1 MSVKGMMI
9 NARSAIE
16 SLRDLIGTTH
26 QTKSAIAEQ
35 LSQAESERRSLL
47 SAPLNRADLEA
58 IILRDIRAQQA
69 DALANEELLADIRYT
84 QTSAIKHQ
92 LQGDAASSSPFVSG
106 GYSQTMID
114 RLILAMG
121 DPAEILKRLM
131 PAIDRLDFKTAG
143 PAMADR
149 KTRLSALDKTI
160 TGLRADLAE
169 IESVLSNSNPTV
181 QQNVEPKPGER
192 REIAPGRWA
201 VWRYMPH
208 QIEGFWDYEDSPVVL
223 RAAPNQ
229 PFN

>member
-121 DPAEILKRLM
+121 DPAEILKRLK

-149 KTRLSALDKTI
+149 KVKIAALDKTI
-160 TGLRADLAE
+160 AGLRNDLAE
-169 IESVLSNSNPTV
+169 IESVLSNADPTV
-181 QQNVEPKPGER
+181 QQNVEPSPGER
-192 REIAPGRWA
+192 RELSPGRWA
-201 VWRYMPH
+201 KWDFMPH
-208 QIEGFWDYEDSPVVL
+208 QTTGFWNYEDSPVVL
-223 RAAPNQ
+223 RPAPNQ

>member
-1 MSVKGMMI
+1 MSVKNLAI
-9 NARSAIE
+9 TAKSAIE
-16 SLRDLIGTTH
+16 SLRSMISTTH
-26 QTKSAIAEQ
+26 VAKNDISAA
-35 LSQAESERRSLL
+35 LTAAESERRSLL
-47 SAPLNRADLEA
+47 SAPLNRADLESV
-58 IILRDIRAQQA
+58 LVRDIAAQQA
-69 DALANEELLADIRYT
+69 AALANEELLADIRYS

-92 LQGDAASSSPFVSG
+92 IEGTAASSSPFTSG
-106 GYSQTMID
+106 KYSQSVLD
-114 RLILAMG
+114 RLVFAMG
-121 DPAEILKRLM
+121 DPAEILKRLK

-149 KTRLSALDKTI
+149 KVKIAALDKTI
-160 TGLRADLAE
+160 AGLRNDLAE
-169 IESVLSNSNPTV
+169 IESVLSNADPTV
-181 QQNVEPKPGER
+181 QQNTEPRPGER

>member
-9 NARSAIE
+9 SARSAVE
-16 SLRDLIGTTH
+16 SLRSMISTTH
-26 QTKSAIAEQ
+26 VAKNDISAA
-35 LSQAESERRSLL
+35 LTAAESERRSLL
-47 SAPLNRADLEA
+47 SAPLNRADLESV
-58 IILRDIRAQQA
+58 LVRDIAAQQA
-69 DALANEELLADIRYT
+69 AALANEELLADLRYT
-84 QTSAIKHQ
+84 QTSAIKNQ
-92 LQGDAASSSPFVSG
+92 LEGTAASSAPFTAG
-106 GYSQTMID
+106 KYSQTIID
-114 RLILAMG
+114 RLVFAMG
-121 DPAEILKRLM
+121 DPAEILKRLK

-149 KTRLSALDKTI
+149 KVKIAALDKTI
-160 TGLRADLAE
+160 AGLRNDLAE
-169 IESVLSNSNPTV
+169 IESVLSNADPTV
-181 QQNVEPKPGER
+181 QQNTEPRPGER

>member
-1 MSVKGMMI
+1 MSVKNLAI
-9 NARSAIE
+9 TAKSAIE
-16 SLRDLIGTTH
+16 SLRSMISTTH
-26 QTKSAIAEQ
+26 VAKNDISAA
-35 LSQAESERRSLL
+35 LTAAESERRSLL

-58 IILRDIRAQQA
+58 VLVRDIETQQA
-69 DALANEELLADIRYT
+69 AALANEELLADIRYS
-84 QTSAIKHQ
+84 QTRAIQNQ
-92 LQGDAASSSPFVSG
+92 LEGNAASSSPFNAG
-106 GYSQTMID
+106 EYSQTMID
-114 RLILAMG
+114 RLVFAMG
-121 DPAEILKRLM
+121 DPATILTRLK

-143 PAMADR
+143 PSMTER

-160 TGLRADLAE
+160 ASLRADLAE
-169 IESVLSNSNPTV
+169 IDDVLANSNPTV

>member
-9 NARSAIE
+9 SARSAVE
-16 SLRDLIGTTH
+16 SLRSMISTTH
-26 QTKSAIAEQ
+26 VAKNDISAA
-35 LSQAESERRSLL
+35 LTAAESERRSLL

-92 LQGDAASSSPFVSG
+92 IEGTAASSSPFTSG
-106 GYSQTMID
+106 KYSQSVLD
-114 RLILAMG
+114 RLVFAMG
-121 DPAEILKRLM
+121 DPAEILKRLA
-131 PAIDRLDFKTAG
+131 PAINKIDFKTAG

-149 KTRLSALDKTI
+149 KVKIAALDKTI
-160 TGLRADLAE
+160 AGLRNDLAE
-169 IESVLSNSNPTV
+169 IESVLSNADPTV
-181 QQNVEPKPGER
+181 QQNTEPRPGER
-192 REIAPGRWA
+192 RELSPGRWA

>member
-9 NARSAIE
+9 NARSAVE
-16 SLRDLIGTTH
+16 SLRSMISTTH
-26 QTKSAIAEQ
+26 VAKNDISAA
-35 LSQAESERRSLL
+35 LTAAESERRSLL
-47 SAPLNRADLEA
+47 SAPLNRADLESV
-58 IILRDIRAQQA
+58 LVRDIAAQQA
-69 DALANEELLADIRYT
+69 AALANEELLADIRYT

-121 DPAEILKRLM
+121 DPAEILKRLK